1 MYKLSI
7 KFQRKR
13 IETTGKKQYLNIFS
27 EQGKTWMLKFKITPS
42 FEHNKK
48 NVIINHITIKL

>member
-48 NVIINHITIKL
+48 MS